1 MQKIILIT
9 GATDGIGLETAKA
22 LTQQGHHV
30 LIHGRNPAKV
40 NKVVT
45 ALSRLSKNA
54 IIESYIADLSRLSEV
69 EALATQIKSD
79 HKRLDILINNA
90 GVYKVSDI
98 TTPDNLDV
106 RFVVNTIAPYLLTQ
120 KLLPLFN
127 ATGRIVNLSSAAQ
140 APVDLEALIS
150 PNAGE
155 LDGPVYAQSK
165 LALTMWSIELA
176 NSLSTSQTSSQA
188 NNQTSSGSKNGPAVI
203 PVNPASFLGSKLVK
217 DAYGV
222 DGNDLAIGAD
232 ILCRAALSD
241 EFANASGQYFDN
253 DSGLFK
259 DPHADALDNT
269 KNHKLVTVL
278 DQLLEEKLCVAH

>member
-9 GATDGIGLETAKA
+9 GATDGIGFETAKA
-22 LTQQGHHV
+22 LTQQGHHL

-40 NKVVT
+40 SKVVT
-45 ALSRLSKNA
+45 ALSRLSKSA
-54 IIESYIADLSRLSEV
+54 VIESYIADLSTLSEV
-69 EALATQIKSD
+69 DVLATQIKNN

-90 GVYKVSDI
+90 GVYKVSEV
-98 TTPDNLDV
+98 TTSDNLDV

-120 KLLPLFN
+120 KLLPLFG

-140 APVDLEALIS
+140 STVDLEALTS
-150 PNAGE
+150 PNAGK

-176 NSLSTSQTSSQA
+176 NTLLD
-188 NNQTSSGSKNGPAVI
+188 NGPAVI

-217 DAYGV
+217 EAYGV

-232 ILCRAALSD
+232 ILRRAALCD
-241 EFANASGQYFDN
+241 EFASASGQYFDN

-259 DPHADALDNT
+259 DPHADALNPA
-269 KNHKLVTVL
+269 KNRKLVETL
-278 DQLLEEKLCVAH
+278 DRLLKEKLCMAPS

>member
-40 NKVVT
+40 HKVVT

-54 IIESYIADLSRLSEV
+54 IIESYVADLSTLSDV
-69 EALATQIKSD
+69 DKLATQIKSN

-90 GVYKVSDI
+90 GVYKVSDV

-120 KLLPLFN
+120 KLLPLFDT
-127 ATGRIVNLSSAAQ
+127 TGRIVNLSSAAQ
-140 APVDLEALIS
+140 SSVDLDALTS

-176 NSLSTSQTSSQA
+176 NSLSKEGTS
-188 NNQTSSGSKNGPAVI
+188 VI

-232 ILCRAALSD
+232 ILCRAALSE
-241 EFANASGQYFDN
+241 EFANASGKYFDN

-259 DPHADALDNT
+259 DPHADALDPT
-269 KNHKLVTVL
+269 KNRQLVAVL
-278 DQLLEEKLCVAH
+278 DQLLEEKLCVAHS